1 MFMEMR
7 FTKIFERDYKKLS
20 VEIKKRLDKQLIFL
34 LENIKYPSLRVKK
47 VKGYYNVWE
56 GRITK
61 SYRFTF
67 EIKKEI
73 YFVRR
78 CGTHSILNNP

>member
-1 MFMEMR
+1 MGMR
-7 FTKIFERDYKKLS
+7 FTKFFERDYKKLS
-20 VEIKKRLDKQLIFL
+20 DEIRKRLDKQLIFL
-34 LENIKYPSLRVKK
+34 LENNKHPSLRVKK

-73 YFVRR
+73 YFARR
-78 CGTHSILNNP
+78 CGSHSILNNP